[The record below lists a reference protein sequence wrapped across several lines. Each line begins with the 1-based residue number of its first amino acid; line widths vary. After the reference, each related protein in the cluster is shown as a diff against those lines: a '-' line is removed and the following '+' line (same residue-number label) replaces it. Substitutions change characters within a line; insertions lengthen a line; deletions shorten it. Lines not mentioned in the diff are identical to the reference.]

1 MPADPRTLAETRAID
16 WLIRQRDPGF
26 ADWDGFADWLAEDP
40 GHSAVYD
47 AMASLDLDLDALP
60 KSAPEPAKPA
70 VVIIPHDA
78 PRRPSRRAW
87 FGGAI
92 AAALVGAVSL
102 SSLGLFGD
110 ANRIE
115 TAAGEHRTI
124 ALAGG
129 SRIEINGGSV
139 IELDKER
146 PRFARLASGE
156 AMFHV
161 VHRDGDPF
169 VVEAGASKIVDLGTA
184 FNVVR
189 RNRATSVAVSEGV
202 VVYNPGK
209 DNVRMNAGK
218 AIDAH
223 DDDKAPPAVRDVD
236 VGSVGGWRTGLL
248 VYNGTPLTIVAEDLK
263 RTAGLDISVAPEAA
277 GVSFRG
283 ALIVDKNRARTV
295 ADLAALSGTKAAR
308 QGDGWT
314 LTR

>member
-1 MPADPRTLAETRAID
+1 MPTDTRGAAEARAID
-16 WLIRQRDPGF
+16 WVIRQRDPGF
-26 ADWDGFADWLAEDP
+26 ADWDGFAGWLAEDAA
-40 GHSAVYD
+40 HAETYD
-47 AMASLDLDLDALP
+47 AIASLDLELDALP
-60 KSAPEPAKPA
+60 KTPMPATLIIDTPA
-70 VVIIPHDA
+70 
-78 PRRPSRRAW
+78 RRPSRRAW

-102 SSLGLFGD
+102 SSLGVFGN

-115 TAAGEHRTI
+115 TQAGEHRTLT
-124 ALAGG
+124 LADG
-129 SRIEINGGSV
+129 SRIEINGASV
-139 IELDKER
+139 VELDKDR

-169 VVEAGASKIVDLGTA
+169 VVEAGASQIVDLGTA

-189 RNRATSVAVSEGV
+189 RNRATSVAVSEGI

-223 DDDKAPPAVRDVD
+223 DDDKEPPAVRDVD
-236 VGSVGGWRTGLL
+236 VGSIGGWRTGLL
-248 VYNGTPLTIVAEDLK
+248 VYNGTPLAVVAEDLR
-263 RTAGLDISVAPEAA
+263 RTAGMDVTIAPDAA
-277 GVSFRG
+277 DLSFRG
-283 ALIVDKNRARTV
+283 ALIVDKDRARTV
-295 ADLAALSGTKAAR
+295 ADLAALSGTKARR
-308 QGDGWT
+308 QGDGWV